1 MKTNEQKLSEID
13 HFSELDAPALAKL
26 NDSAEIATYDA
37 GEVILDPAMPR
48 AGFTFLIEGRWWMS
62 RHMVGAATPFEWT
75 DDRPGNWHG
84 GVALFDAVAPAY
96 VKAETTCEVIFV
108 PAPVLAELA
117 ADNAHL
123 ALAML
128 RGIQGGATVLYK
140 HATKGSA
147 PNAPSGPA
155 TGLTD

>member
-13 HFSELDAPALAKL
+13 HFAKLDAPALAKL
-26 NDSAEIATYDA
+26 IDSAEITTYDA
-37 GEVILDPAMPR
+37 GDVILDPAMPR

-96 VKAETTCEVIFV
+96 VKAETRCDVIFV
-108 PAPVLAELA
+108 PEDLLAEIA
-117 ADNAHL
+117 AENAHL

-140 HATKGSA
+140 HATQGVA
-147 PNAPSGPA
+147 ENTPTGPA
-155 TGLTD
+155 TGLTA